1 MQKARVTVTV
11 RREVLA
17 KAERQVRRGR
27 AKSVS
32 AWVDAAMEE
41 KARRE
46 DLAAL
51 LSEMKAENG
60 AATDKEEA
68 WARAVLGPQSS
79 TRAHSSRSRETIER
93 SERALCGR
101 SGTRD
106 VVDASVALLA
116 RRHHA
121 VVVTSDPDDL
131 GRVDPSLPLVRC

>member
-68 WARAVLGPQSS
+68 WARAVLG
-79 TRAHSSRSRETIER
+79 
-93 SERALCGR
+93 L
-101 SGTRD
+101 
-106 VVDASVALLA
+106 
-116 RRHHA
+116 
-121 VVVTSDPDDL
+121 
-131 GRVDPSLPLVRC
+131 

>member
-11 RREVLA
+11 RREILA

-60 AATDKEEA
+60 PANAKEEA
-68 WARAVLGPQSS
+68 WARAVLG
-79 TRAHSSRSRETIER
+79 
-93 SERALCGR
+93 L
-101 SGTRD
+101 
-106 VVDASVALLA
+106 
-116 RRHHA
+116 
-121 VVVTSDPDDL
+121 
-131 GRVDPSLPLVRC
+131 